1 MAVKLTT
8 TLGTTVLATT
18 TTLLTGTYI
27 IRNEL
32 ALECCVVSC
41 VCWMCRMKQPFQ
53 FWSLSKQWWVSKCI
67 SRQWWIVAASMTE
80 KKGLCMQCWVGER
93 IITSAIGLGVALLGL
108 GLFSLLLLLGG
119 SNRLRDV
126 AILVQEVE
134 NVIREGGHDYNDL
147 GIDLVCDRCGLE
159 RWGWMDGC
167 FAKEGGKWM
176 GRWSSIV

>member
-1 MAVKLTT
+1 M
-8 TLGTTVLATT
+8 
-18 TTLLTGTYI
+18 
-27 IRNEL
+27 N
-32 ALECCVVSC
+32 
-41 VCWMCRMKQPFQ
+41 
-53 FWSLSKQWWVSKCI
+53 
-67 SRQWWIVAASMTE
+67 SRQCAASRTE
-80 KKGLCMQCWVGER
+80 TKGALSSGRKK

-159 RWGWMDGC
+159 R
-167 FAKEGGKWM
+167 
-176 GRWSSIV
+176 